1 AAAASA
7 DDLTTVKFVAERLVD
22 LADAWEA
29 SAGAVA
35 EAKIE
40 QLQRLAQRWTE
51 LESEASAVGA
61 ILEAAESQLNS
72 DTQQQQQQ
80 ADIDV
85 EILDAT
91 LDEDRRLLRRFTQ
104 AETRTV
110 AVMEAVPAVQQAA
123 DEAEETIDLKALED
137 WLMELRS
144 WAAGGSDRLGNRI
157 GELGERGDKLR
168 ALRAGRNEL
177 ATALRRAADLASR
190 LEDLG
195 SSADPRDLLAGAS
208 DLAEQLRQA
217 EADLVNLTADFSSLG
232 GGSDLLSTDVEALA
246 ALQRRSA
253 ELTSAA
259 ASAAEARDQ
268 FDSLA
273 ARTADFLNRQERR
286 QGPLDTVDG
295 VIQQLDDAAD
305 AEATCARDD
314 KLLAEMARARGE
326 LLDPLETLAA
336 AADPRASARCRQLTE
351 RWLAMESDAE
361 LKAKRSASV
370 RDAVLDFLAGRRQ
383 LEDQLAELE
392 ALCGEGPEG
401 ESLEVKAA
409 AARSLRQRVAETAD
423 QLAESERRLAGLR
436 PHLSDSAGQEAAA
449 KHSDIDRRLA
459 QCSDKLENRMAELQ
473 RLSELSDSSA
483 GRVAGLSD
491 WARRAMARHSR
502 WSDVRAAQ
510 VADIDGHHL
519 AGIEREAADRVAE
532 LNGNLRQMVD
542 EQLELLPDRE
552 ARQLGEA
559 FDSAAASVEH
569 VADLTSRRRRLCGAW
584 LAWTRARADA
594 RRELRRVAEQLR
606 GADDESDELDSLTEA
621 VRRAR
626 DAVEQFQGDGSQ
638 QESLAELMRVAE
650 MRIRPDD
657 DEEDERDDDGDLGGV
672 RRALDEVSEIEQAV
686 AAKRQACLDTRREL
700 DELRMAEA
708 ELSEFLADVGR
719 QLDELR
725 VEPPTSEGAEAA
737 AGKLAELSEAMSDR
751 RSELESLKLA
761 AARRQ
766 RSGSMSAAAASAADV
781 ASRAQDAWDDTAARL
796 AEKQRLADSLAG
808 TARAFEDR
816 LAAAEELQSRLLSS
830 AELDF
835 VLDENA
841 ASPEAAAEAA
851 RRLRAAEEELASG
864 GGRELDAAQ
873 RAVSQLCK
881 DARALTHATFDESS
895 PSDRLADIVDA
906 NRALADRLAT
916 RRRQLDRLAAV
927 WEAAEQRRDE
937 LAA

>member
-7 DDLTTVKFVAERLVD
+7 DDSTTVKFVAERLVD

-91 LDEDRRLLRRFTQ
+91 LDEDRRLLRRFTE

-123 DEAEETIDLKALED
+123 DEAEEKIDLKALED

-144 WAAGGSDRLGNRI
+144 WATS
-157 GELGERGDKLR
+157 
-168 ALRAGRNEL
+168 
-177 ATALRRAADLASR
+177 AA
-190 LEDLG
+190 
-195 SSADPRDLLAGAS
+195 
-208 DLAEQLRQA
+208 
-217 EADLVNLTADFSSLG
+217 FG

-314 KLLAEMARARGE
+314 GLLAEMARARGE
-326 LLDPLETLAA
+326 LLDPLEALAA

-449 KHSDIDRRLA
+449 VHSDIDRRLA

-532 LNGNLRQMVD
+532 LNGDLRQMVD

-766 RSGSMSAAAASAADV
+766 RSGSMSAAAASAADG
-781 ASRAQDAWDDTAARL
+781 AGRL
-796 AEKQRLADSLAG
+796 GRHGGPTGEKQRLADSLAG

>member
-7 DDLTTVKFVAERLVD
+7 DDSTTVKFVAERLVD

-91 LDEDRRLLRRFTQ
+91 LDEDRRLLRRFTEAESSDCRRHGSCSGCAAGCRRGGRDDRLESAGGLADGAAKLGGWRQRSAWQSDWRTWRARRQ
-104 AETRTV
+104 AEG
-110 AVMEAVPAVQQAA
+110 
-123 DEAEETIDLKALED
+123 
-137 WLMELRS
+137 
-144 WAAGGSDRLGNRI
+144 AAGG
-157 GELGERGDKLR
+157 EERVGDG
-168 ALRAGRNEL
+168 AAASGRPGKS
-177 ATALRRAADLASR
+177 A
-190 LEDLG
+190 EDLG

-314 KLLAEMARARGE
+314 ELLAEMARARGE
-326 LLDPLETLAA
+326 LLDPLEALAA

-449 KHSDIDRRLA
+449 VHSDIDRRLA

-532 LNGNLRQMVD
+532 LNGDLRQMVD

-569 VADLTSRRRRLCGAW
+569 PPTPAVRS
-584 LAWTRARADA
+584 LAGLDSSPADA